1 MNWNFTEL
9 LNLFSGHNKAK
20 LLLDGTWGIE
30 RETPRVTPLGNL
42 ALTEHPK
49 ALGDKLEHPNITTDF
64 SESQIEIIT
73 DPYPDIE
80 ETYRNLKAL
89 HLEVE
94 KNLENEYLW
103 PMSMPPRLPKEEDI
117 PIAKFN
123 ASKEGRKRT
132 IYRNGLALR
141 YGKKMQMIC
150 GLHYNFAFGE
160 AIMDY
165 LFQHY
170 GQNKSKREF
179 TDEIYFAV
187 ARNFLK
193 YRWLLIYLFG
203 ASPVFHSSYKPALD
217 MKLEAATSLRVSP
230 FGYGNTFQKGNLV
243 TYNTLSQYLEDVR
256 ELLTTKCEEFAKLGI
271 YRGNEQVQLNDHILQ
286 DEGELYSF
294 VRFKQSLQKDET
306 QITALEKRGVKYI
319 EVRIL
324 DINPF
329 DPAGISIEQLYFM
342 QIFMLFCLFEDS
354 SPVPREILEE
364 ADRNHDAVALYGR
377 QKHLML
383 EDYENQKITLQDWA
397 EAIFEKLKMIAVYM
411 DQPSKDKKYELVIH
425 EEYEKIRD
433 ISKLPSSKIC
443 EGIKKCEGDY
453 LQFGMERAVLN
464 KISL

>member
-9 LNLFSGHNKAK
+9 LNLFRDDNNAR

-30 RETPRVTPLGNL
+30 RESPRVLLTGDL
-42 ALTEHPK
+42 ALTAHPK
-49 ALGDKLEHPNITTDF
+49 ALGDKLENPNITTDF
-64 SESQIEIIT
+64 SESQIELIT
-73 DPYPDIE
+73 NPYPDVE
-80 ETYRNLKAL
+80 ETYQALKAL

-94 KNLENEYLW
+94 KALENEYLW
-103 PMSMPPRLPKEEDI
+103 PMSMPPRLPEEEDI

-123 ASKEGRKRT
+123 ASTEGRKRT
-132 IYRNGLALR
+132 IYRKGLALR

-165 LFQHY
+165 LFHHY
-170 GQNKSKREF
+170 GQNRTKREF

-203 ASPVFHSSYKPALD
+203 ASPVFHSSYKPIPD
-217 MKLEAATSLRVSP
+217 IDLEAATSLRVSP

-243 TYNTLSQYLEDVR
+243 TYNTLAQYTEDVR
-256 ELLTTKCEEFAKLGI
+256 RLLTTKCEEFAKLGI
-271 YRGNEQVQLNDHILQ
+271 YRGDEQVQLNDHILQ

-294 VRFKQSLQKDET
+294 VRFKQSPQNGET
-306 QITALEKRGVKYI
+306 QIMALEKRGVKYM

-329 DPAGISIEQLYFM
+329 DSAGISMEQLYFM
-342 QIFMLFCLFEDS
+342 QIFMLYCLFES
-354 SPVPREILEE
+354 SEFFSEEILEK
-364 ADRNHDAVALYGR
+364 ADRNHQAVALYGR
-377 QKHLML
+377 KKNLIL
-383 EDYENQKITLQDWA
+383 KDYENHRITLQDWA
-397 EAIFEKLKMIAVYM
+397 EVIFEKLKIIAIYM
-411 DQPSKDKKYELVIH
+411 DKAGCNQKYETVIH
-425 EEYEKIRD
+425 HEYEKIKD

-443 EGIKKCEGDY
+443 EGIKEYEGDY
-453 LQFGMERAVLN
+453 LKFGMARAIQN
-464 KISL
+464 KITM